1 MLIPQIT
8 FNEASVGASPIL
20 PNVRNRIGIIGQFSR
35 GLANTFQYVDGFT
48 QFSKLYGSDNT
59 TGSLGY
65 QAAWDQGARD
75 FGIIRVLGRSR
86 PAKGQII
93 FGGTANVDNNINLKI
108 SGIGLPQ
115 AGLSSF
121 FRNTIAANGN
131 YLGTESGRYV
141 FVAVSALVNSNLVT
155 GSEGPLF
162 VGAAT
167 VGGSTTPY
175 SASTYAVQFKYKFV
189 PFTTE
194 RDPDKAI
201 ATLTPAVLAAIDTAP
216 EVVPGEGTFVLDTSV
231 GVLTGPVSQSIE
243 QGFNILFGAEDEVLV
258 FNKVNQVFTLLAEVW
273 DFDIPV
279 NVNDTAV
286 ELTNNFANVLSGADP
301 LGTIDSQLDYIPGNT
316 SVYTSTIDF
325 YFDNDIIPGIEGNN
339 YYYRFDLD
347 TEDGTFNVDCYFD
360 GYATPANNQTL
371 LSTDP
376 DAALLEVGDTITVP
390 ASSKFIIPA
399 GAAVT
404 TAVTGTGTSGD
415 PYVIQI
421 DQVITTTD
429 TNDIAEAD
437 AETLIFDDIS
447 VVGGISIAPYQ
458 KFTSFEGGQEGPRR
472 ALVDLYSYTGTRLIE
487 FQAISQGQWGNNLRL
502 DIDPQPG
509 GGFRCIVKDLQGA
522 TFNPPITDETYII
535 NLADQGAVD
544 EFGEIEAFKSS
555 DLVRAFFVPK
565 VISPSDFNVALL
577 NEQPSRLAPAVSVDI
592 ITDVEDPAHINH
604 FGPGRLGNVSFE
616 GGYDGPILT
625 EDDYVS
631 AIEAFGG
638 QNVHILCAPGIHTSS
653 PRAQA
658 QLVSVANNGT
668 EVDGLKIA
676 ILNAQPGLK
685 PEQAAAEAQAF
696 NTSRAVMVAGW
707 STYGGQVSNAQFE
720 LSPDCLYAGHI
731 ASIGFQ
737 VSPAAKTSA
746 GPVFNI
752 TDVDTRRYSSQQSLQ
767 LYTDGRLE
775 VLRPD
780 LNLGGFFF
788 LNGRTTSASTAWDR
802 IVIRRTYDVIRQ
814 DLYEALQPYQS
825 EPHTKLLRRQVE
837 TSVNAYFQTLLRNA
851 KIANALPAICNDSNN
866 PNENY
871 INGELN
877 VSIGFLPLYA
887 ADYINVT
894 ITRNTDGGLEVGD
907 DA

>member
-59 TGSLGY
+59 SGSLGY

-75 FGIIRVLGRSR
+75 FGLIRVLGRSR
-86 PAKGQII
+86 PAAGQVI

-108 SGIGLPQ
+108 SGIGIPR
-115 AGLSSF
+115 AGLTSF
-121 FRNTIAANGN
+121 FRNTVGANGN

-141 FVAVSALVNSNLVT
+141 FVAVSALVDGTLAT
-155 GSEGPLF
+155 GSEGTLF
-162 VGAAT
+162 EGAST
-167 VGGSTTPY
+167 VGGATTPY
-175 SASTYAVQFKYKFV
+175 IASTSAVQFKYKFI
-189 PFTTE
+189 PFATE
-194 RDPDKAI
+194 RDADKAI
-201 ATLTPAVLAAIDTAP
+201 ALVTPTVLAAIDTQP
-216 EVVPGEGTFVLDTSV
+216 GVVAGEGTFVIDTDV
-231 GVLTGPVSQSIE
+231 PVLTTPVSQSIE
-243 QGFNILFGAEDEVLV
+243 NGFNILFGIADEVLV
-258 FNKVNQVFTLLAEVW
+258 FDRANQVFTLITEVW

-279 NVNDTAV
+279 NINDTAV
-286 ELTNNFANVLSGADP
+286 ELTNTFASVLSGADP
-301 LGTIDSQLDYIPGNT
+301 LGTIDSQLNYIPTNT
-316 SVYTSTIDF
+316 TVYTSTVDF
-325 YFDNDIIPGIEGNN
+325 EFDNDIIPGAEGNN
-339 YYYRFDLD
+339 YYYYFDLD
-347 TEDGTFNVDCYFD
+347 TQDGTFYIDCYYN
-360 GYATPANNQTL
+360 GTTNANQL
-371 LSTDP
+371 LSTDA

-390 ASSKFIIPA
+390 ANSSFVITP
-399 GAAVT
+399 GAAIT
-404 TAVTGTGTSGD
+404 TITGTGTTGD
-415 PYVIQI
+415 PYVI
-421 DQVITTTD
+421 TTD
-429 TNDIAEAD
+429 DAGLDTVGSVDIVEAD
-437 AETLIFDDIS
+437 AETIIFDDGN
-447 VVGGISIAPYQ
+447 VTGGISISSYQ
-458 KFTSFEGGQEGPRR
+458 SFDSFEGGQDGPRR
-472 ALVDLYSYTGTRLIE
+472 ALVDLYSYGGTRLIE
-487 FQAISQGQWGNNLRL
+487 FQAVSQGQWGNNLRL
-502 DIDPQPG
+502 DVDPQPG
-509 GGFRCIVKDLQGA
+509 GGTRIIIKDLEGA
-522 TFNPPITDETYII
+522 NFNPPITDEVYTL

-544 EFGEIEAFKSS
+544 EFGEIEVFKDS

-565 VISPSDFNVALL
+565 VIDPSGFNTALL
-577 NEQPSRLAPAVSVDI
+577 TEQPSRLAPAISTTI
-592 ITDVEDPAHINH
+592 ITDVEDPAHV
-604 FGPGRLGNVSFE
+604 GPDRLGNVSFE
-616 GGYDGPILT
+616 GGFDGPILT

-685 PEQAAAEAQAF
+685 PEQAAIEAQAF
-696 NTSRAVMVAGW
+696 NTSRAVMIAGW
-707 STYGGQVSNAQFE
+707 STYGGQVSNSQFE

-737 VSPAAKTSA
+737 ISPAAKTSA
-746 GPVFNI
+746 GPIFNI

-767 LYTDGRLE
+767 LFTDGRLE

-788 LNGRTTSASTAWDR
+788 LNGRTTSSNSAWDR

-814 DLYEALQPYQS
+814 DLYDALQPYQS

-837 TSVNAYFQTLLRNA
+837 TSVNAYFQTMLRNS

-866 PNENY
+866 PSENY

-894 ITRNTDGGLEVGD
+894 ITRNTDGGLQVGD